1 LSSGRP
7 LLPALILLFAL
18 LVVALLTT
26 RVPPDSPAF
35 LYTAGRAA
43 LATRQWDVA
52 CARFEALAALD
63 PGYRDATDRLNQT
76 RYRAGVA
83 YLETGEYARAV
94 AQLRQVIAVYEG
106 AEDKL
111 AQALDHS
118 VACVPAGEFLIGS
131 DTGDVDE
138 RPQRRIHL
146 DAFEID
152 VYEVTNVQYARFLQT
167 TGRAAPQ
174 HWPGRYVHLI
184 PDQVPEWR
192 GTSHPVGEA
201 THPVVAVTWQ
211 DAVDY
216 CAWAGKRLPT
226 EAEWEKAARGT
237 DGRIYPW
244 GDVWNPGNAN
254 TRAAGVGYPQAVGTY
269 PTGASPYG
277 ALDMAGNVWEWVTGL
292 YDRTYY
298 SYAPAVNPPG
308 PSAGTGER
316 ILRGGAWD
324 SWPAQARTSFRNAT
338 HFFGPNLRVGFRC
351 ARDPSPECLLS
362 SRH

>member
-201 THPVVAVTWQ
+201 THPVVGVTWQ
-211 DAVDY
+211 DAADY
-216 CAWAGKRLPT
+216 CAWVGKR
-226 EAEWEKAARGT
+226 
-237 DGRIYPW
+237 
-244 GDVWNPGNAN
+244 
-254 TRAAGVGYPQAVGTY
+254 
-269 PTGASPYG
+269 
-277 ALDMAGNVWEWVTGL
+277 
-292 YDRTYY
+292 
-298 SYAPAVNPPG
+298 
-308 PSAGTGER
+308 
-316 ILRGGAWD
+316 
-324 SWPAQARTSFRNAT
+324 
-338 HFFGPNLRVGFRC
+338 
-351 ARDPSPECLLS
+351 
-362 SRH
+362 